1 MYPKYSN
8 QGSNLAINGT
18 NPTALPRAGPLAA
31 FYLQTDGKLGT
42 LSTVFPYKT

>member
-31 FYLQTDGKLGT
+31 FYLQTAINVNIYNT
-42 LSTVFPYKT
+42 W